1 MELYNRFPLEIRMD
15 DVNGNEKFF
24 LFEQPLP
31 REECKPFYIRSGDVI
46 LYGDSGLVIFYD
58 DLTSP
63 YSCTKIGKIIESSN
77 LKRSI
82 RQ

>member
-1 MELYNRFPLEIRMD
+1 MKSF
-15 DVNGNEKFF
+15 FF
-24 LFEQPLP
+24 LNNPLP
-31 REECKPFYIRSGDVI
+31 REECKPFYIRSGDVM

-63 YSCTKIGKIIESSN
+63 YFCTKIGKIIESSN